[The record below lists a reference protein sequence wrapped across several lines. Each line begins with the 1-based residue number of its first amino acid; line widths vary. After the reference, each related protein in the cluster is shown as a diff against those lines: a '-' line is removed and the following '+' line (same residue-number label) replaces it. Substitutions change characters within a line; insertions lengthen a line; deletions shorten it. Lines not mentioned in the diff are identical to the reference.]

1 MILDKNNVLVDFNDT
16 VYSAVMIPNVYD
28 YNGDCFTAEEIRDKM
43 EDYMIKY
50 RNFDINHDLKN
61 KNEEIYIVENFL
73 SPVEITIGE
82 KTFPIGTWFMGLK
95 IFSEKIKEDI
105 RNGLLKGLSA
115 TAMQKTENPLVSFL
129 SHKSKSKNI
138 QVKRTFKELGDFDI
152 IGVSLVPEPSY
163 EDALFISFKEKDVE
177 AENSQV
183 DMKQEEKKEID
194 KISIKDKIIEAIKDE
209 SGIPKTQKEVKEEMT
224 REDFLKLVEEN
235 AEAVA
240 NLISVKAQT
249 EETKI
254 EEKTETVEEVKE
266 ETPATEEV
274 AKETVEE
281 VKEDTVEI
289 ATKEVVEV
297 KGEEV
302 EVAEATE
309 TKNVVEN
316 VEEEFSTK
324 SKEYEA
330 QIAELN
336 AKIKAMEEENIS
348 LKNKSTQPDTN
359 VKVVKRKSCFD
370 ITGKYIS

>member
-16 VYSAVMIPNVYD
+16 VYSAVMIPNVQD
-28 YNGDCFTAEEIRDKM
+28 YNGDCFTAEEIREKM

-73 SPVEITIGE
+73 SPVEIIIND
-82 KTFPIGTWFMGLK
+82 KVFPIGTWFMGLK

-129 SHKSKSKNI
+129 SHKSKNI

-163 EDALFISFKEKDVE
+163 ADALFISFKEKDLQ
-177 AENSQV
+177 AEDSHT
-183 DMKQEEKKEID
+183 DIEQEEKKEIN
-194 KISIKDKIIEAIKDE
+194 KISIKDKIVEAIKDE
-209 SGIPKTQKEVKEEMT
+209 SGIPKSKKEVSELMT

-240 NLISVKAQT
+240 NLISVKSQT
-249 EETKI
+249 EEVVET
-254 EEKTETVEEVKE
+254 EENTETVEEVQE

-274 AKETVEE
+274 VEETVEE
-281 VKEDTVEI
+281 TVEP
-289 ATKEVVEV
+289 ATETVVEV

-309 TKNVVEN
+309 TENVVEN
-316 VEEEFSTK
+316 VEEEISTK
-324 SKEYEA
+324 SREYET

-348 LKNKSTQPDTN
+348 LKNKSTQPDMSSVAT
-359 VKVVKRKSCFD
+359 VKDSGFD
-370 ITGKYIS
+370 VFGRLKK

>member
-129 SHKSKSKNI
+129 SHKSKNI

-163 EDALFISFKEKDVE
+163 EDALFISFKEKDLE
-177 AENSQV
+177 AENSHS

-194 KISIKDKIIEAIKDE
+194 KISIKDKIVEAIKDE

-249 EETKI
+249 EETEI

-274 AKETVEE
+274 VEETVEE

-309 TKNVVEN
+309 TENVVEN
-316 VEEEFSTK
+316 VEEEISTK
-324 SKEYEA
+324 SKEYET

-348 LKNKSTQPDTN
+348 LKNKSTQPDTSTIAT
-359 VKVVKRKSCFD
+359 VKNSDFD
-370 ITGKYIS
+370 VFGRLKK